1 MEYGLIGEH
10 LKHSF
15 SKEIHEYIAG
25 YDYELKEIAP
35 FELSSFLINKD
46 FKAINVTIPYKELVI
61 PYLDFISEEAREVGA
76 INVIVNK
83 ENKLYGYNTDVSG
96 FIYLVKKS
104 NIEIKNKNVL
114 ILGDGGASKA
124 IKVAIKKLE
133 AKNIFIASRK
143 NKDDT
148 ISYDD
153 IYKINDINVVI
164 NTTPVGMYP
173 HEDDELLIDLSRFK
187 KIESVID
194 IIYNPLKTRLI
205 IKAEELGLK
214 VGQGLYMLVGQ
225 AYEAIQIFLDKKIDI
240 NYLEKTYQKIKKEK
254 SNIVLI
260 GMPSSGKSQIASL
273 LKERLNL
280 EVVDIDSEIIKII
293 NMPIKEYFSRFGE
306 EKFRELEHQI
316 ILENYQKTPLII
328 STGGGVIKNKDNIDL
343 LKHNGTIFFLNRDID
358 KLFASDDRPLSSN
371 FDDLNK
377 LYLERIDLYKKYC
390 DYEIDN
396 NKDISRAVEEIIKA
410 GNYEENINN

>member
-25 YDYELKEIAP
+25 YNYELKEIAP
-35 FELSSFLINKD
+35 YELSSFLLKKD

-61 PYLDFISEEAREVGA
+61 PYLDYISEEAKEVGA
-76 INVIVNK
+76 INVIVN
-83 ENKLYGYNTDVSG
+83 NNDKLYGYNTDVSG

-104 NIEIKNKNVL
+104 NIDIKNKNVL

-124 IKVAIKKLE
+124 VKVALKKLE
-133 AKNIFIASRK
+133 AKNIYIASRK
-143 NKDDT
+143 NKEGT
-148 ISYDD
+148 INYDD
-153 IYKINDINVVI
+153 IYRINDINVVI
-164 NTTPVGMYP
+164 NATPVGMYP
-173 HEDDELLIDLSRFK
+173 HEDDDLLIDLTRLNNL
-187 KIESVID
+187 ESVID

-225 AYEAIQIFLDKKIDI
+225 AYDAIQIFLDKKIDI
-240 NYLEKTYQKIKKEK
+240 KYLEKTYQKIIKEK

-260 GMPSSGKSQIASL
+260 GMPSSGKSKIASI
-273 LKERLNL
+273 LKDRLNL
-280 EVVDIDSEIIKII
+280 EVIDIDSKIIKRT
-293 NMPIKEYFSRFGE
+293 NMPIKEYFARFGE
-306 EKFRELEHQI
+306 DSFRELEHQI
-316 ILENYQKTPLII
+316 ILEIYQKTPLII
-328 STGGGVIKNKDNIDL
+328 STGGGVIKNKTNIDL
-343 LKHNGTIFFLNRDID
+343 LKHNGTIFFLNRDVD

-371 FDDLNK
+371 INDLNK

-390 DYEIDN
+390 DYEIN
-396 NKDISRAVEEIIKA
+396 NNSDLSKAVEEIIKV
-410 GNYEENINN
+410 GNYDENINN